1 MDRIADAYHVCS
13 ERVKHAGSSFY
24 YGMRL
29 LPTDKRLAIYAVYAW
44 SRICDDAVD
53 DYSGSEAQ
61 QHLSAAEMLYQAAYA
76 EQWRQAAH
84 PVSIALGDAIRRYHL
99 SRDAFAAL
107 VAGMQ
112 MDLAP
117 RLYQTFADLEQY
129 CLKVAGAI
137 GTLCVEVFGF
147 TDDRARELAAKL
159 GVALQLTNII
169 RDIKE
174 DAQRGRCYLPLEDL
188 DRHGVTANDILQAH
202 SSPELIRLL
211 TFEAQRAKRY
221 YQEAVGLVDLVDA
234 DSVRCLKLL
243 YGIYYLLLQKMED
256 MGFDVWSTRVQV
268 SRREALKLMGGTFW
282 QAIG

>member
-1 MDRIADAYHVCS
+1 MDRIADAYHECS
-13 ERVKHAGSSFY
+13 ERVKQAGSSFY

-29 LPTDKRLAIYAVYAW
+29 LPTEKRLAIYAVYAW

-53 DYSGSEAQ
+53 DYSGTEAQ
-61 QHLSAAEMLYQAAYA
+61 RHLNEAEMLYQTAFT
-76 EQWRQAAH
+76 EQWSQASH
-84 PVSIALGDAIRRYHL
+84 PVCIALGDAIRRYHL
-99 SRDAFAAL
+99 SRSAFAAL

-112 MDLAP
+112 MDLVP
-117 RLYQTFADLEQY
+117 RLYKTFADLEQY
-129 CLKVAGAI
+129 CLNVAGSI

-147 TDDRARELAAKL
+147 SDDRARELAAKL

-174 DAQRGRCYLPLEDL
+174 DAQRGRCYLPVEDL
-188 DRHGVTANDILQAH
+188 DRHGVTPHDILQAH

-221 YQEAVGLVDLVDA
+221 YQDAVGLVDLVDA

-243 YGIYYLLLQKMED
+243 YGIYYLLLQKIEA
-256 MGFDVWSTRVQV
+256 MGFDVWSSRVQV
-268 SRREALKLMGGTFW
+268 SRRDALKLMGGTFW
-282 QAIG
+282 QVNG